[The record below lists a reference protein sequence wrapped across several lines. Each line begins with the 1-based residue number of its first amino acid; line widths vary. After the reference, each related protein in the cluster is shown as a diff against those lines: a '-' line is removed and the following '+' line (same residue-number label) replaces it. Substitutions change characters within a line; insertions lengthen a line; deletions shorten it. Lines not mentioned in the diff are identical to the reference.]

1 MLIMVF
7 IYKEQVGP
15 ALPGDLPPT
24 PSPSAHEGEAGGEG
38 EFGGGYKGVRKG
50 VGRGQEMRS
59 EPSVAD
65 GQSERD

>member
-24 PSPSAHEGEAGGEG
+24 PSPSAQEGEAGGEG
-38 EFGGGYKGVRKG
+38 EFGGGL
-50 VGRGQEMRS
+50 QRS
-59 EPSVAD
+59 KEGSW
-65 GQSERD
+65 ERAGDEI